1 MTDLRHPHHRSW
13 LTLAVLA
20 GTLWVIADSSTRGTK
35 GEVGSTAASD
45 ITGGLC
51 GGPSEVPAASPT
63 GSTPDGIL
71 CAHHSRPPAVP
82 ISNTNQGVEHR
93 PLVPASAHSDG
104 SGSPVRV
111 AGSRRRTIPGS
122 HKRIVVCSATG
133 VAGDPND
140 DGTSGDP
147 DEDDDNETSKFLDS
161 DDNSDVACLVWL
173 HEMGPYLIADQCAF
187 LTGPAHLSAPFPMLQ
202 QLRC

>member
-1 MTDLRHPHHRSW
+1 MTFLSHPHKRSW

-20 GTLWVIADSSTRGTK
+20 GTMWAIADSSTRGT
-35 GEVGSTAASD
+35 VGGVRSTVASD
-45 ITGGLC
+45 ITDDRGGT
-51 GGPSEVPAASPT
+51 PSNQTQA
-63 GSTPDGIL
+63 PDE
-71 CAHHSRPPAVP
+71 
-82 ISNTNQGVEHR
+82 QR
-93 PLVPASAHSDG
+93 PLVAAPARADG

-122 HKRIVVCSATG
+122 HKRIVVCSATR

-147 DEDDDNETSKFLDS
+147 DEDDDNETSKFLNC
-161 DDNSDVACLVWL
+161 DDNTDVACPVWL
-173 HEMGPYLIADQCAF
+173 QEMVPYLIADQCAS
-187 LTGPAHLSAPFPMLQ
+187 LTGPAQPSSQFPMRQ